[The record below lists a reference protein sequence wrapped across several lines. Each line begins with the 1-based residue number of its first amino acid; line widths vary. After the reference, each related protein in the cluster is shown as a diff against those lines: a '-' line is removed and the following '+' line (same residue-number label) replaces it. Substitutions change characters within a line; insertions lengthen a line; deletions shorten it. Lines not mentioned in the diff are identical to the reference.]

1 MSASNREGTVTVT
14 VKSSNGTWFGCTKFT
29 YINNNV
35 QAILGEIVQVKK
47 NQEDLFGAFAEIL
60 GVKGTSGSS
69 DQKAVHSGA
78 RRTGIDF

>member
-1 MSASNREGTVTVT
+1 MSASYREGSVTVT

-47 NQEDLFGAFAEIL
+47 NQEDFFGALAEIF
-60 GVKGTSGSS
+60 GVGSS
-69 DQKAVHSGA
+69 DQMAVRSGA